1 MKVAIIVPGGVDRSG
16 THRVIPCLLWLIER
30 LAREHELHVFALF
43 GETRTS
49 QYPLLGATVH
59 TFDRRSLKLN
69 AFKTILAQ
77 HRRRPF
83 DVFHAFWARP
93 AGALAAVVGRLVGRP
108 VLLHL
113 AGGELLALPA
123 IRYGGRLT
131 ARGRALVRIG
141 LWGAARVTAAC
152 PAMIAEAAKL
162 GVAAERLVLG
172 VDLESWPV
180 APLRRRTAGTPAR
193 LIHVA
198 SLNRVKDQGTLLRA
212 MDRLRRCHLDFHLDI
227 VGEDTLHGEMQRLAE
242 SLSLGACVTFR
253 GFLPHAELRP
263 VFERADLLVVSSL
276 HEGGEVVTLEA
287 AAAGVPAVG
296 TSVGHIAAW
305 APEAAVAVPVG
316 DFDAMAG
323 AVMELLSDEDRRLA
337 VAREAQRRA
346 IANDADAT
354 ALRVNAI
361 YRELVTAR
369 RRRRS

>member
-43 GETRTS
+43 GETRAS

-59 TFDRRSLKLN
+59 TIDRRSLKLN

-77 HRRRPF
+77 HRRCPF
-83 DVFHAFWARP
+83 DVIHAFWARP

-113 AGGELLALPA
+113 AGGELVALRS
-123 IRYGGRLT
+123 IDYGGRRT
-131 ARGRALVRIG
+131 PRGRMLVRLA
-141 LWGAARVTAAC
+141 LWGAARVTAAS
-152 PAMIAEAAKL
+152 PAIVAEAAAL
-162 GVAAERLVLG
+162 GVAVELLILG
-172 VDLESWPV
+172 VDLERWPV
-180 APLRRRTAGTPAR
+180 SSPRRRTGSPAR

-212 MDRLRRCHLDFHLDI
+212 MARLRRCDVEFHLDI
-227 VGEDTLHGEMQRLAE
+227 VGEDTLHGAMQRLAE

-263 VFERADLLVVSSL
+263 VLERADLLVVSSL

-296 TSVGHIAAW
+296 TSVGHIGAW

-316 DFDAMAG
+316 DFGAMAG

-354 ALRVNAI
+354 ALRVNGI
-361 YRELVTAR
+361 YQELVTAR
-369 RRRRS
+369 RRGRS